1 MSRAIYANFGIRN
14 FSQARPINFAPVA
27 LARIGDTV
35 EKSGGA
41 QLVEIS

>member
-1 MSRAIYANFGIRN
+1 MSRAIDANLGIGN
-14 FSQARPINFAPVA
+14 ISQARPINFAPVA

-41 QLVEIS
+41 QLVKIS